1 MNANFSNVRVQ
12 IEVFRNAN
20 FSNVLVQIQV
30 GVKLVFTLD

>member
-30 GVKLVFTLD
+30 GVELVFTLD